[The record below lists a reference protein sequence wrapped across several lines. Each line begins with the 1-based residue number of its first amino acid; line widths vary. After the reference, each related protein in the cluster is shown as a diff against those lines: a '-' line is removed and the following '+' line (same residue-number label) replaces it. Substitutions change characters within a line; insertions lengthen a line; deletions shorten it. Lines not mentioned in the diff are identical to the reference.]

1 MIFFFLYTSNSL
13 FLLADVA
20 SKNSDVLSAKAPAS
34 LNSKDAS
41 VDDAEFVNA
50 FIKGF

>member
-1 MIFFFLYTSNSL
+1 MMFFSHSSNSF